1 MKRLFVKKSGEVA
14 NLAELQ
20 DWLANRIKLLRN
32 GKYILKIEYHS
43 KKRTL
48 SQNKLMWLWFACIA
62 QETGG
67 NKDDIYLVY
76 THLFLKKDIEF
87 QQQIIQTT
95 ERTSKLDTFRFAKFL
110 DEVQIHAQTEL
121 GITLPDPDDL
131 RFAEFEAYYSRFL

>member
-76 THLFLKKDIEF
+76 THLFLKKILNF
-87 QQQIIQTT
+87 NSRSYKQQNEHQVGHFPIYQI
-95 ERTSKLDTFRFAKFL
+95 
-110 DEVQIHAQTEL
+110 
-121 GITLPDPDDL
+121 L
-131 RFAEFEAYYSRFL
+131 R